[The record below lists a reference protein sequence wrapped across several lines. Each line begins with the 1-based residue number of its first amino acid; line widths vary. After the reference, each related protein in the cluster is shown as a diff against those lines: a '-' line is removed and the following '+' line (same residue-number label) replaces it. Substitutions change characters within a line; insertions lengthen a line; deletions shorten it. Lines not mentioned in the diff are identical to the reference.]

1 MFLLIE
7 SLREP
12 HSEYTITEFSRKLNL
27 SVGSVQRITNTLISL
42 GYLVKSKRTKK
53 YRLTPKWLPVGFGV
67 LAALE
72 IRRIALPHLK
82 QLYKDS
88 EGTACL
94 ALRDGDEVIYIERLL
109 TPHLIGFN
117 IRPGL
122 RRPLY
127 PNSMGKAILAFLP
140 DDQQIEVLNRILSEY
155 TFANKSFDKAKII
168 KELNQTKQRGFAI
181 NRVQY
186 SGGALAIA
194 APVFNHQGKVIGL
207 EIENASETFKIPKKW
222 LSDLKRIKLAT
233 IMREGYYGFVFSAV
247 ANTKPI
253 NYQVAAP
260 LGRKQRI
267 AVKH

>member
-1 MFLLIE
+1 MNKPPTINSIIKTFHLIE

-12 HSEYTITEFSRKLNL
+12 HSEYTITEFSKKLNL
-27 SVGSVQRITNTLISL
+27 SVGSVQRITNTLILL
-42 GYLVKSKRTKK
+42 GYLFKSKRTKK
-53 YRLTPKWLPVGFGV
+53 YRLTPKWLPIGFGV
-67 LAALE
+67 LASLE

-94 ALRDGDEVIYIERLL
+94 GLRDGDEVIYIERLL

-140 DDQQIEVLNRILSEY
+140 DDQQIKALNRILSAKRS
-155 TFANKSFDKAKII
+155 ANESFDKNEII
-168 KELNQTKQRGFAI
+168 KELKQTKQRGFAI

-194 APVFNHQGKVIGL
+194 APVFDHQGQVIAAINIGMPPNTTPNNKKFKT
-207 EIENASETFKIPKKW
+207 NAQLLVRAGEAISSE
-222 LSDLKRIKLAT
+222 L
-233 IMREGYYGFVFSAV
+233 GYVGYTGE
-247 ANTKPI
+247 
-253 NYQVAAP
+253 
-260 LGRKQRI
+260 
-267 AVKH
+267 